1 MQKKIQVIA
10 FLLGCIM
17 VIGFAIQAGRH
28 HENCRE
34 CKLSFSQ
41 SENESAKFAEVCK

>member
-1 MQKKIQVIA
+1 MQKKIQIIA
-10 FLLGCIM
+10 FIIGCIA

-34 CKLSFSQ
+34 CKFAFGKGET
-41 SENESAKFAEVCK
+41 ENAKFAGTWK